1 MRYFI
6 TYGDKAYTQS
16 ARRLANE
23 ALHTRLFD
31 KTRIFSPEDLPAG
44 IKEHPLMQCHRG
56 GGYWFWKPYVIY
68 TALQGMNDGDVLV
81 YADAGCSI
89 QSSKEWNVFF
99 DILKKKCILA
109 FKLGFRNK
117 FYTKRQTL
125 NYIAREEKYW
135 GEYRQ
140 IAGGV
145 LLIRK
150 TDESVQCVKM
160 WLRLMDT
167 HPELVTDVS
176 EDERKDEA
184 PYFIEHRH
192 DQCILST
199 ILFRYRHI
207 VALRWENF
215 EYLNPYEPQAFIASR
230 ISDAN
235 PHSHR
240 PEISRNKYLKRK
252 YIGHPLFSMHQRY
265 WEWRSRHHKA

>member
-6 TYGDKAYTQS
+6 TYGDKAYTRS
-16 ARRLANE
+16 AQRLTDE
-23 ALHTRLFD
+23 ALHTQLFD
-31 KTRIFSPEDLPAG
+31 KTHIFSPEELPDS
-44 IKEHPLMQCHRG
+44 IRKHPLMQYRRG
-56 GGYWFWKPYVIY
+56 GGYWFWKPYVIL
-68 TALQGMNDGDVLV
+68 TALQEMNDGDILV

-89 QSSKEWNVFF
+89 RPSEEWNTFF
-99 DILKKKCILA
+99 NILKKKSVLA

-117 FYTKRQTL
+117 FYTKRSAL
-125 NYIAREEKYW
+125 NYITREEKYW
-135 GEYRQ
+135 SEYQQ
-140 IAGGV
+140 IAGGI

-150 TDESVQCVKM
+150 TAESMQCIST
-160 WLRLMDT
+160 WLQLMDT

-199 ILFRYRHI
+199 SLFRYRHI

-235 PHSHR
+235 PQNHR
-240 PEISRNKYLKRK
+240 PKISRFKYLKRK
-252 YIGHPLFSMHQRY
+252 YIGRPLFSMRQQY
-265 WEWRSRHHKA
+265 WEWKSRHHKA